1 MADYSLWPFGRTV
14 VPGPDAG
21 AGPFVLHVIR
31 FLLAGLRRAISR
43 LVAVV
48 LSCCTIIG
56 VPLGLAHVKLIL
68 VCVTPLGKQIVRTDE
83 RNATAPV
90 RRSDVI
96 GPVGSSEPDRSA
108 REVHPQPPGAG
119 SPATTT

>member
-31 FLLAGLRRAISR
+31 FLLAGLRLAISR
-43 LVAVV
+43 LVAGV

-56 VPLGLAHVKLIL
+56 VSLDVPLGLAHVKLIP

-83 RNATAPV
+83 RGATAPV
-90 RRSDVI
+90 R
-96 GPVGSSEPDRSA
+96 
-108 REVHPQPPGAG
+108 
-119 SPATTT
+119 